1 MNFLPLV
8 NKARKPKFDVH
19 LTIYDLN
26 NVPLVTGVS
35 FIKWHLPHSISS
47 EHRGRTPK
55 CPIANHRVEYNC
67 GKVIPV
73 RIGIDKNQNLVE
85 CPIEFEIVQEFS
97 SSGPLSAGGAA
108 GVVGGGTE
116 KINLGVVRINLSEY
130 VEESEALLRSSR
142 RVSYTGSDLGRPL
155 TAATSISGYTNIST
169 ATSGHSRKRS
179 SLSLGGESLL
189 AKSISSQQTSSTAG
203 GDDGLKPLTTT
214 SPADVE
220 EGVIRRYLMQDSKI
234 NSTLKVGVLMVQI
247 DGERNYVAPPLKTA
261 PVFGGIAGLMA
272 SGEAAGSL
280 EPPADM
286 LSGPGSGDAVPDP
299 VAGKP
304 PDLYEQQDVYRRA
317 LAASWASQPGEM
329 PADECIEDI
338 FSGGDGFRDDSN
350 PKKKHQASSKPRDD
364 SPTTKGGKSTKSNR
378 PNTSNGNGN
387 GKSPASSGSN
397 NDEDGDDLGTLRPH
411 HLARLRQ
418 HFHRNNSNPSNP
430 NAPTSSFSTTHTAFP
445 AFKDPPPPNHSPAAA
460 TDPSSAYPH
469 NNNAQVHFH
478 SSHQRGHHRRDDSK
492 EERERERPRSRSGS
506 MGSSLGTALG
516 TGSSEGSGGG
526 GGRGREGFKKPREVR
541 EVEVREDMVAWTMG
555 GLAI

>member
-8 NKARKPKFDVH
+8 NKARKPKFEVH

-55 CPIANHRVEYNC
+55 CPIADHRVEYNY

-189 AKSISSQQTSSTAG
+189 AKSVSSQQTSSTAG

-214 SPADVE
+214 TTADVE

-272 SGEAAGSL
+272 SGDTAGSL

-299 VAGKP
+299 IAGKP
-304 PDLYEQQDVYRRA
+304 RDLYEIQDMYRRA

-350 PKKKHQASSKPRDD
+350 PKKHQTSNNPQND
-364 SPTTKGGKSTKSNR
+364 SPPTKGGKSTKSNR

-418 HFHRNNSNPSNP
+418 HFHRNNSNP
-430 NAPTSSFSTTHTAFP
+430 NAPTTSSTSSSIQTAFP
-445 AFKDPPPPNHSPAAA
+445 DFKDPTPPNHSPAAA
-460 TDPSSAYPH
+460 DPSTAAYPH

-492 EERERERPRSRSGS
+492 EERERERERPRSRSGS

-516 TGSSEGSGGG
+516 TGSSEGSRGG

-555 GLAI
+555 GLTI